1 MPGAAVHPEI
11 VYGRSKALSVDW
23 IVVTEELVLLVEVKS
38 VRPTAH
44 VRLASEQRID
54 EVRRMLGRA
63 YEQIDDTA
71 ALIAGGGRRSSPGCP
86 PTGLCTG

>member
-1 MPGAAVHPEI
+1 MFEAYVGRQLGLLPDATVQPEI

-44 VRLASEQRID
+44 LRLASEQRID

-63 YEQIDDTA
+63 YERAFMQVKIGKC
-71 ALIAGGGRRSSPGCP
+71 LM
-86 PTGLCTG
+86 